1 MTEMIE
7 LKAIIGMWL
16 MAQIFIVPFIFI
28 GEDGKCGLVV
38 DIVGLALLII
48 MYFGLKLMGV

>member
-1 MTEMIE
+1 MIE

-16 MAQIFIVPFIFI
+16 TAQIFIVPFIFI
-28 GEDGKCGLVV
+28 GEDGKLGLVT
-38 DIVGLALLII
+38 DIIGLVLLII